1 MEKKL
6 EEQGF
11 VMVPTGGRNIYD
23 IYESAKR
30 ANEPILVTQD
40 VVLHTAHNLFD
51 YTLRALEIETLLPKL
66 RELTAGMM
74 DACFS
79 QAKDAKGEVVKQ
91 AAYDNFVFFAVAG
104 ELLGLTLPEG
114 IPEEVR
120 EKIELETKLVE
131 VHRGPVKSVLFGYQE
146 DYTQYIVRGHYT
158 RNAGFEQYFRAMM
171 WYGRMG
177 FYIRPD
183 ATMYLEAID
192 PVQEGIELTRRAIL
206 ITKIVRDT
214 PGLAAQWEGLYG
226 PTTYFAGKADDY
238 TVKDYETILKGVD
251 VSKDRSVLSFIERA
265 KKLPA
270 PKIMSVVAVGTEID
284 TAGLKGFR
292 FMGQRFIPDSYI
304 FQNLVFP
311 NVTHYTGKGLPFTLE
326 VTNVGPQR
334 CFPRALDVMSVF
346 GSRAAADILG
356 EEGDTEYIRYEAQIK
371 KLKSGFSHLPASQW
385 TENLYWRWLH
395 ILKKLVTTQ
404 HVRCPE
410 FMRSDSWRLKELN
423 AALGSWTQLRHDTI
437 LYGKQSYTLV
447 GMGAPRNPELT
458 EGWVEP
464 YPEIYKLISDFILA
478 LGKTGE
484 CPKDVEEKLTEFSE
498 LLIQLS
504 IISEKEL
511 KGSSLTEKE
520 CRLIWNIGATLKQAN
535 QFSSELMRK
544 ITSGAD
550 EEMAIIADVH
560 TDGNTGKVLEEAVG
574 NPMEIYVKLSGNKI
588 VKGGTF
594 SYYEFKAAAAERYT
608 DEKWQERL
616 RSDEPPE
623 LQKWFVPVLGTD

>member
-1 MEKKL
+1 MLGLLILILGLSPEMEKKL
-6 EEQGF
+6 EDQGF
-11 VMVPTGGRNIYD
+11 VMVPTGIKNIYD
-23 IYESAKR
+23 IYESAKK

-40 VVLHTAHNLFD
+40 VILHTAHVLFD

-66 RELTAGMM
+66 KELTGGMIE
-74 DACFS
+74 ACHT
-79 QAKDAKGEVVKQ
+79 QAQEAKDEVIRQ
-91 AAYDNFVFFAVAG
+91 TAYDNFVFFAVAG

-114 IPEEVR
+114 IPEEVV
-120 EKIELETKLVE
+120 EKIKLETKLVE

-158 RNAGFEQYFRAMM
+158 RSADFGQYFRAMM

-177 FYIRPD
+177 FYLKPN
-183 ATMYLEAID
+183 TSMYVEPID
-192 PVQEGIELTRRAIL
+192 PVLEGIKLTRRAIL
-206 ITKIVRDT
+206 ITKILQNI
-214 PGLAAQWEGLYG
+214 PELAALWEGLYV

-238 TVKDYETILKGVD
+238 TIKDYESILKHVD
-251 VSKDRSVLSFIERA
+251 VSKDASVLSFIKRA
-265 KKLPA
+265 KGLPA

-311 NVTHYTGKGLPFTLE
+311 NVTYYTGKGLPFTLE
-326 VTNVGPQR
+326 VTGVGPRR
-334 CFPRALDVMSVF
+334 CFPRGLDVMSVF
-346 GSRAAADILG
+346 GSEAAADILK
-356 EEGDTEYIRYEAQIK
+356 EEGDTDYIRYEARVK
-371 KLKSGFSHLPASQW
+371 KLESGFSRLPSSQW

-395 ILKKLVTTQ
+395 ILKKLVTSP
-404 HVRCPE
+404 HLECPE
-410 FMRSDSWRLKELN
+410 FMRSDSWKLKELN

-447 GMGAPRNPELT
+447 GLGMSRTSELT

-464 YPEIYKLISDFILA
+464 YPEIYKLVSDFVLA
-478 LGKTGE
+478 LGKTSE
-484 CPKDVEEKLTEFSE
+484 YPEDVEKKLTEFSE

-504 IISEKEL
+504 AISEKEL
-511 KGSSLTEKE
+511 KGNSLTEKE
-520 CRLIWNIGATLKQAN
+520 CRLIWNIGATLKQMN

-574 NPMEIYVKLSGNKI
+574 NPMEIYVKVHFRITS
-588 VKGGTF
+588 
-594 SYYEFKAAAAERYT
+594 S
-608 DEKWQERL
+608 RL
-616 RSDEPPE
+616 
-623 LQKWFVPVLGTD
+623 LQQKDIPTRNGKRD